1 MKRRLAALPLCAAV
15 FVPAAA
21 AAAPILAPGPAA
33 DPAAYQVSE
42 IASGLDHP
50 WSLAL
55 LPDGAM
61 LVTERNGGLR
71 LIRDGRLAEAP
82 VGGLPEAYK
91 QGQGGYFDVVT
102 DPAFA
107 ANGLVYVAYAEGTDE
122 ANRTAIARGR
132 FDGSALQ
139 DVTVIFRNV
148 PDKDTGAH
156 FGGRLAFLADGTL
169 LLTTGD
175 GFQYREQAQDKA
187 SGLGKIVRLA
197 ADGSIPADNP
207 FAAESGARPEVW
219 SYGHRNQQGLAVD
232 PATGTVYQTEHG
244 ALSGDEVNVIVKGA
258 NYGWP
263 IATYSVDYSGSVIS
277 PYTDVEGTVQPLA
290 VWMPERFA
298 PSGLAVYRGALFP
311 EWDGDLLAGGLAAAQ
326 VARLDLD
333 AEGKVVG
340 EPRLFAELGER
351 IRDVRV
357 GPDGAIY
364 LLTDEDNGKVLKV
377 TPK

>member
-15 FVPAAA
+15 LVPAAA

-311 EWDGDLLAGGLAAAQ
+311 DWDGDLLAGGLAAAQ

-340 EPRLFAELGER
+340 ETRLFAELGER

>member
-15 FVPAAA
+15 LVPAAA

-340 EPRLFAELGER
+340 ETRLFAELGER

>member
-15 FVPAAA
+15 LVPAAV

-340 EPRLFAELGER
+340 ETRLFAELGER

>member
-340 EPRLFAELGER
+340 ETRLFAELGER